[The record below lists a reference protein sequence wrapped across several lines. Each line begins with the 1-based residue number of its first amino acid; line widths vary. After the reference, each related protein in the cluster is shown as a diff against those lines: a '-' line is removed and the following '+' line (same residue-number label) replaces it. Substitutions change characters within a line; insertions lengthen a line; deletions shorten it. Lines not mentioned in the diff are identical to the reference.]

1 MRKKDNVKKDTV
13 KSNVTDKDNGRNDG
27 TVGKGPG
34 KDKIVKIISYI
45 ILAVLI
51 VTAGAGLYVG
61 SGPGRPGKPKEIKYE
76 KFLDMVDAGQIKE
89 IKWNED
95 DEAITAY
102 DKKDKEYTTSN
113 PKYDDFK
120 VDMLEQGVEV
130 KESGML
136 KKYETPIMMAVQLL
150 MYAASFY
157 VMTKIMGIGSIKST
171 RKKEQKSNVK
181 FKDVAGL
188 DEVKE
193 DLMTVV
199 DFLKN
204 PDKYKEAGADIPKGV
219 LLYGP
224 PGTGKTLLA
233 KAVAGEAGVKFIAT
247 SGSDFDEKYVGVGAS
262 KMRKLFDDAKNNAP
276 CIIFIDEI
284 DSMGGRRH
292 SKQNNYDRQTLNTLL
307 SEMDG
312 FDGSNGVVVIAATN
326 RLEDL
331 DPALTRPGRF
341 DNHFA
346 VSLPESAKERK
357 VIIDLYTNNKK
368 FAEDVDFDTFAK
380 ETMGS
385 SPATIKTVLNEA
397 AIIAVRDNNGIIDR
411 KILDEAW
418 MKQLMEGHLRKNG
431 ERNNVEVV
439 AWHEAG
445 HALAGLL
452 LGQDL
457 TKASI
462 IPSTSGAGGATF
474 ITPKKLGL
482 FTVKELKEQV
492 IMLYAGRNAE
502 ALLAESNGEDEGVTT
517 GASND
522 IEKATDIIKKMIV
535 EYGMNDEFGLLNLD
549 NLDVKPEV
557 ITKEAVKLA
566 KALQEQSLI
575 LMKENIDRLRD
586 IAEELMKKETLT
598 GEEIR
603 KIAER

>member
-1 MRKKDNVKKDTV
+1 MGKEKPEKDNLKKKLRKNRIASTIMAIFIV
-13 KSNVTDKDNGRNDG
+13 ICIIIGCSPTTRNAIRNS
-27 TVGKGPG
+27 T
-34 KDKIVKIISYI
+34 
-45 ILAVLI
+45 
-51 VTAGAGLYVG
+51 
-61 SGPGRPGKPKEIKYE
+61 PKEIKYE
-76 KFLDMVDAGQIKE
+76 KFLKMT
-89 IKWNED
+89 ED
-95 DEAITAY
+95 NKVKRIIWSDNKDTFTFY
-102 DKKDKEYTTSN
+102 DTKNKIYSSEN

-120 VDMLEQGVEV
+120 KDMLEKGIDV
-130 KESGML
+130 KETGSIG
-136 KKYETPIMMAVQLL
+136 KYETPIMIIIQLL
-150 MYAASFY
+150 MYGVFFG
-157 VMTKIMGIGSIKST
+157 IMVKTMGLGSGIFG
-171 RKKEQKSNVK
+171 KKEKETESK
-181 FKDVAGL
+181 IRFSDVAGL

-204 PDKYKEAGADIPKGV
+204 PEQYKEAGAEIPKGV

-233 KAVAGEAGVKFIAT
+233 KAVAGEAGVKFKAV

-262 KMRKLFDDAKNNAP
+262 KMRKLFDEAKENAP

-292 SKQNNYDRQTLNTLL
+292 SKQSNYDRQTLNTLL

-312 FDGSNGVVVIAATN
+312 FDGSGGVVVIAATN
-326 RLEDL
+326 RIEDL

-346 VSLPESAKERK
+346 VNLPATAKERK
-357 VIIDLYTNNKK
+357 IIVDLYAKNKK
-368 FAEDVDFDTFAK
+368 FSDDVNMENFAK

-397 AIIAVRDNNGIIDR
+397 AIIATRKNEGIITR
-411 KILDEAW
+411 EILDEAW
-418 MKQLMEGHLRKNG
+418 MKQLMEGHLKKNG
-431 ERNNVEVV
+431 EKDNVELV

-452 LGQDL
+452 MGQDL
-457 TKASI
+457 TKVSI

-482 FTVKELKEQV
+482 FTVDELREQV
-492 IMLYAGRNAE
+492 IMLYSGRNAE
-502 ALLAESNGEDEGVTT
+502 QILSEQKGIKNGVTT

-522 IEKATDIIKKMIV
+522 IEKATDIIKKMIT
-535 EYGMNDEFGLLNLD
+535 EYGMNEEFGLLNLEG
-549 NLDVKPEV
+549 LDVKPEI

-566 KALQEQSLI
+566 QELKEVSYSL
-575 LMKENIDRLRD
+575 LASNIEKLKM
-586 IAEELMKKETLT
+586 IAEKLIEKETLT
-598 GEEIR
+598 GEEV
-603 KIAER
+603 KNIAGE

>member
-13 KSNVTDKDNGRNDG
+13 KSNVTDRDNGRNDG

-150 MYAASFY
+150 MYAALFY
-157 VMTKIMGIGSIKST
+157 AMTKIMGIGSIKST

-233 KAVAGEAGVKFIAT
+233 KAVAGEAEVKFIAT

-397 AIIAVRDNNGIIDR
+397 AIIAARDNNGIIDR

-418 MKQLMEGHLRKNG
+418 MKQLMEGHLRRNG

-482 FTVKELKEQV
+482 FTAKELKEQV

-502 ALLAESNGEDEGVTT
+502 ALLTESNGEEEGVTT

>member
-13 KSNVTDKDNGRNDG
+13 KSNVTDRDNGRNDG

-61 SGPGRPGKPKEIKYE
+61 SGPGKPGKPKEIKYE

-95 DEAITAY
+95 DETITAY

-150 MYAASFY
+150 MYAALFY
-157 VMTKIMGIGSIKST
+157 AMTKIMGIGSIKST

-346 VSLPESAKERK
+346 VSLPESAKERR

-368 FAEDVDFDTFAK
+368 FAEDVDFDAFAK

-397 AIIAVRDNNGIIDR
+397 AIIAARDNNGIIDR

-431 ERNNVEVV
+431 ERNNIEVV

-502 ALLAESNGEDEGVTT
+502 ALLTENNGEEEGVTT

-566 KALQEQSLI
+566 KTLQEQSLT

-586 IAEELMKKETLT
+586 IAEELIKKETLT

>member
-1 MRKKDNVKKDTV
+1 MGSKD
-13 KSNVTDKDNGRNDG
+13 
-27 TVGKGPG
+27 G
-34 KDKIVKIISYI
+34 KDKKKKGFKKYIYYITIAIIVCIMG
-45 ILAVLI
+45 L
-51 VTAGAGLYVG
+51 GAL
-61 SGPGRPGKPKEIKYE
+61 SGPIKKLKNGKNEVKYE
-76 KFLDMVDAGQIKE
+76 KFLQMVK
-89 IKWNED
+89 D
-95 DEAITAY
+95 DKVEKIEWSENKDTFTFY
-102 DKKDKEYTTSN
+102 DKKEKSYISEN
-113 PKYDDFK
+113 PKYENFK
-120 VDMLEQGVEV
+120 KDMLEKGIEV
-130 KESGML
+130 KEAGNISN
-136 KKYETPIMMAVQLL
+136 YETQISIAIQIL
-150 MYAASFY
+150 MYCVFFGLMAK
-157 VMTKIMGIGSIKST
+157 VTGIGDSIFGE
-171 RKKEQKSNVK
+171 KEKETKSNVK
-181 FKDVAGL
+181 FDDVAGL

-204 PDKYKEAGADIPKGV
+204 PEQYKEAGAEIPKGV

-233 KAVAGEAGVKFIAT
+233 KAVAGEAGVKFKAV

-262 KMRKLFDDAKNNAP
+262 KMRKLFDDAKSNAP

-292 SKQNNYDRQTLNTLL
+292 SSQSNSDRQTLNTLL

-312 FDGSNGVVVIAATN
+312 FDGSGGIVVIAATN
-326 RLEDL
+326 RIEDL

-346 VSLPESAKERK
+346 VNLPETAKERK
-357 VIIDLYTNNKK
+357 VIINLYAKNKK
-368 FAEDVDFDTFAK
+368 FADDIDMENFAK

-397 AIIAVRDNNGIIDR
+397 AIIATRKNDGIINR
-411 KILDEAW
+411 EILDEAW
-418 MKQLMEGHLRKNG
+418 MKQLMEGHLKKNG
-431 ERNNVEVV
+431 NRENIELV

-482 FTVKELKEQV
+482 FTIDELREQV

-502 ALLAESNGEDEGVTT
+502 KLLSVKKGLKDNGITT

-522 IEKATDIIKKMIV
+522 IEKATGIIRNMIT
-535 EYGMNDEFGLLNLD
+535 EYGMSEKFGLLNLD
-549 NLDVKPEV
+549 ELDIKPDA
-557 ITKEAVKLA
+557 ITEEAIKLSKE
-566 KALQEQSLI
+566 LQEASFSL
-575 LMKENIDRLRD
+575 MDKNIDKLKK
-586 IAEELMKKETLT
+586 IAEALIDKETLT
-598 GEEIR
+598 GEEIK
-603 KIAER
+603 KIAEK